1 MPRDSGLRSFLAWL
15 LGERVFEYTMSLCEH
30 GSCRN
35 PPWGAQLTPRE
46 TCMPLRSRTGGDG

>member
-35 PPWGAQLTPRE
+35 PPCARSWRREKRVCRSGAAPAATA
-46 TCMPLRSRTGGDG
+46 